1 MNVPIFVQRQIDG
14 NVLDSVGNLDVV
26 APFELMLGRNPNC
39 DLRLDSNEVSRR
51 HARVSLGPDGY
62 VIEDLSNNGT
72 LTYTG
77 EILCR
82 DHGAFPYGTHFT
94 IGPFRVT
101 VGRPGQSER
110 PMPMSDDLTPAR
122 GTPIPAFA
130 YAPAPVPTV
139 SMPVHAM
146 PSQAMPSQAM
156 PSHAM
161 PSQAMPSHAMPSH
174 AMPSQAMPSQAMA
187 SNAAPAYAPA
197 PRPSTAPV
205 PAQSPHSG
213 VHAMLPVT
221 APQGIRS
228 AMPTPAPFQPPPGF
242 LSVAPPAAHVAMTP
256 QETARA
262 RANELKHSEELI
274 NLRRRVHAELLKNL
288 DFAKIDPS
296 VVDPSLRPRVLTAL
310 KRIVL
315 AQNAPILEQLDR
327 DSFIGELLD
336 EALGLGPLEPLLADA
351 SITEIMVVDPATIYV
366 ERGGCLELTQTRF
379 TDEERVRAVIERIV
393 TPLGRRIDESQP
405 LVDARLPDGSRVNA
419 IIRPLALRGSCITIR
434 RFPKR
439 RLTVDDFVQLGSLTP
454 RIAKFLER
462 AVIAK
467 KNILISGGTGS
478 GKTTLLNVLSSA
490 IPSTE
495 RIVTIEDAA
504 ELQLNQPHV
513 VSLETK
519 HANMEGKGAFTIR
532 DLVRNSLRMRPDRI
546 VVGECRGGEAL
557 DMLQAMNT
565 GHDGSLTTI
574 HANSPVEA
582 LSRLETLVLMAGV
595 ELPSLA
601 IREQIARSIHI
612 IVQQTRLTDGSRKIT
627 HVSEIDELDP
637 SGRFEVREI
646 FEFEQTGVTPE
657 GRVIGDHEA
666 TGYLPSFLDEILA
679 RGLIKP
685 GEPFL

>member
-1 MNVPIFVQRQIDG
+1 MMSVPIFVQRQVNG
-14 NVLDSVGNLDVV
+14 VVLDNVGNLDIM
-26 APFELMLGRNPNC
+26 APQELMLGRNPGC
-39 DLRLDSNEVSRR
+39 DVRLDSNEVSRR
-51 HARVSLGPDGY
+51 HARVSLGADGY

-77 EILCR
+77 DILCR
-82 DHGAFPYGTHFT
+82 GHGTFPYGTHFT
-94 IGPFRVT
+94 IGPYRIT
-101 VGRPGQSER
+101 VGRPGQSSR
-110 PMPMSDDLTPAR
+110 PPPPDDHATPAR
-122 GTPIPAFA
+122 GTPRPMPGPTPSAMA
-130 YAPAPVPTV
+130 MSTAAMALPMGMPMPAPTPT
-139 SMPVHAM
+139 
-146 PSQAMPSQAM
+146 PS
-156 PSHAM
+156 
-161 PSQAMPSHAMPSH
+161 
-174 AMPSQAMPSQAMA
+174 
-187 SNAAPAYAPA
+187 
-197 PRPSTAPV
+197 PV
-205 PAQSPHSG
+205 PATAPMSTPSSPVTAMSPRSGVPTLRPALPATPHSG
-213 VHAMLPVT
+213 VIATNPV
-221 APQGIRS
+221 
-228 AMPTPAPFQPPPGF
+228 MPPFQPPPGF
-242 LSVAPPAAHVAMTP
+242 LSQAPPPAHVAMTP
-256 QETARA
+256 QDVARA

-288 DFAKIDPS
+288 DFAKIDPT

-336 EALGLGPLEPLLADA
+336 EALGLGPLEPLLADP

-366 ERGGCLELTQTRF
+366 ERGGRLELTQTRF

-439 RLTVDDFVQLGSLTP
+439 RLTVNDFIQLGSLTP

-478 GKTTLLNVLSSA
+478 GKTTLLNVLSSS

-504 ELQLNQPHV
+504 ELQLHQPHV

-601 IREQIARSIHI
+601 IREQISRSIHV

-657 GRVIGDHEA
+657 GRVIGDFEA
-666 TGYLPSFLDEILA
+666 TGYLPSFLDEIMA

>member
-1 MNVPIFVQRQIDG
+1 MNVPIYVQRQANGVVVDNVG
-14 NVLDSVGNLDVV
+14 NVEVM
-26 APFELMLGRNPNC
+26 APFELMLGRNPSC
-39 DLRLDSNEVSRR
+39 DLQLDSTEVSRR
-51 HARVSLGPDGY
+51 HARVLLGAEGY

-72 LTYTG
+72 LTHTG
-77 EILCR
+77 DTLLR
-82 DHGAFPYGTHFT
+82 SHMAFAYGTHFT

-110 PMPMSDDLTPAR
+110 PTAAQAPLRAVTPLSVPA
-122 GTPIPAFA
+122 IPAVPSHGPTPMFGSA
-130 YAPAPVPTV
+130 HLPPPSPYPSVPTGGI
-139 SMPVHAM
+139 
-146 PSQAMPSQAM
+146 
-156 PSHAM
+156 
-161 PSQAMPSHAMPSH
+161 
-174 AMPSQAMPSQAMA
+174 
-187 SNAAPAYAPA
+187 AAV
-197 PRPSTAPV
+197 R
-205 PAQSPHSG
+205 
-213 VHAMLPVT
+213 
-221 APQGIRS
+221 
-228 AMPTPAPFQPPPGF
+228 PPPPTTNGH
-242 LSVAPPAAHVAMTP
+242 LAMTP
-256 QETARA
+256 QYVARA
-262 RANELKHSEELI
+262 RAHELKHSEELI

-288 DFAKIDPS
+288 DFAKIDPT

-310 KRIVL
+310 KRIVI
-315 AQNAPILEQLDR
+315 AQNASILEQLDR

-366 ERGGCLELTQTRF
+366 ERAGRLELTQTRF

-439 RLTVDDFVQLGSLTP
+439 RLTVEDFIQLGSLTP
-454 RIAKFLER
+454 RIARFLER

-478 GKTTLLNVLSSA
+478 GKTTLLNVLSAA

-504 ELQLNQPHV
+504 ELQLHQPHV

-519 HANMEGKGAFTIR
+519 HANMEGRGAFTIR

-601 IREQIARSIHI
+601 IREQIARSIHV

-637 SGRFEVREI
+637 SGRFEVRDI
-646 FEFEQTGVTPE
+646 FEFEQTGVEPD
-657 GRVIGDHEA
+657 GKVIGDFEA

-679 RGLIKP
+679 RGLVKP